1 MGMAAKKERGRFSLR
16 FNIGDPVQRAAVEL
30 LELQSPHS
38 KSQYIANA
46 ITYYNAN
53 FADDPQPLKAMTPVI
68 DRAAIEAIVR
78 EIMRQETGQTEKPTP
93 ASGVCRME
101 EGKAASTS
109 NVQAQKPEYIPEVG
123 EAPEI
128 DDVTR
133 NLIAS
138 TMAAFRR

>member
-30 LELQSPHS
+30 LELQPPHS

-53 FADDPQPLKAMTPVI
+53 FADDPQPLKAMTRSLTEPPSKPLY
-68 DRAAIEAIVR
+68 VR
-78 EIMRQETGQTEKPTP
+78 SCGKRQDKTEKPTPP

-109 NVQAQKPEYIPEVG
+109 KCTGA
-123 EAPEI
+123 EARVYTGSGRSAG
-128 DDVTR
+128 D
-133 NLIAS
+133 
-138 TMAAFRR
+138 